1 MALANLIK
9 SVFGS
14 KAERDYKAV
23 KPILD
28 KVLASYETIDKLS
41 DDELRAHSA
50 RLRQHMMDVEAP
62 FENRIAEIKAKLD
75 EDLPISEKV
84 KLAEESDKLVK
95 DEDDAIEKA
104 LDEILPEAFAIV
116 KSTARRFTENETIT
130 VTANDF
136 DRELSLDKDFVHIEG
151 DKAIYQNHWMAG
163 GNDVKWSMVH
173 YDVQIVGGIALH
185 QGKIAEMATGEG
197 KTLVA
202 TLPVFLNALA
212 GKGVHMVTVNDYL
225 SKRDSEWMGP
235 IYMFHGLSVD
245 CIDKH
250 QPNSKERKK
259 AYDCD
264 ITFGTNNEFGFDYLR
279 DNMAT
284 SEADLVQRKHHYA
297 IVDEVDSVLIDDAR
311 TPLIISG
318 PVARAQDDEQYMEF
332 RPFVEKLYQ
341 AQRALV
347 NQTLNEAK
355 KKMAEGDE
363 AEGGKLLYRAYK
375 GLPKYQPLIK
385 YLSEPGVKVVMQKTE
400 NYYIQDNEK
409 EMPVI
414 TDPLYFVISEI
425 QHSINLTDKGQELLA
440 QSVGNEDFFI
450 LPDVGSKTAEIEHS
464 DLSPAEKQAKK
475 DALMEDFS
483 LKSERVHTVN
493 QLLKA
498 YAMFE
503 KDVDY
508 VVMTEANGAK
518 KVKIVD
524 ESTGRIMEGR
534 RWSDGLHQAVEAK
547 ENVKVEA
554 ATQTF
559 ATITLQNYFRMYHK
573 LAGMTGTAETEAGE
587 FWSIYKLDVMVIPTN
602 RPVLREDLPDVVY
615 KTKKAKYAAVID
627 KIDELSKA
635 GRPVLVGTTDVE
647 TSELLSRML
656 KMRGI
661 KHNVLNAKEH
671 AREAEIVAQ
680 AGMRSTVTIA
690 TNMAG
695 RGTDI
700 KLSDEVKAAGG
711 LAIIGTER
719 HDSRRVDRQLRGR
732 AGRQG
737 DPGSSIFYISL
748 EDKLMRIF
756 GAEKIAAVVDRMGMQ
771 ENEALEGKMLSK
783 AIETAQ
789 KKVEENNF
797 GIRKNL
803 IEYDDV
809 MNYQREAVYARRRN
823 AINGDKIEIDLQNM
837 MIDSASLLVDSSS
850 GMSYEDF
857 SEILMARFSIDPGF
871 DEAFYNKAK
880 KDDIVS
886 ALCHHMQ
893 ECYQR
898 RMQALVEKLSPIIK
912 QVYEKQGNMYKNI
925 AIPISDGRKVITLSV
940 DLEKAYKS
948 EGREVAKTLSK
959 NIILYQID
967 EHWKE
972 HLREMDD
979 LKQSVQNAVHEQKD
993 PKVVYKLESYN
1004 LFAQMLES
1012 LNQDVL
1018 SFLLRSF
1025 IPIKEN
1031 QPSRPVQASPAQSRL
1046 QAHRNDLVTNGEQK
1060 VKAPVIADKK
1070 IGRNDPCPCGSGLKY
1085 KNCHGKGLV

>member
-1 MALANLIK
+1 MALANVIK
-9 SVFGS
+9 SIFGS

-28 KVLASYETIDKLS
+28 KVLAAYESIDKLS
-41 DDELRAHSA
+41 DDQLREHSA
-50 RLRQHMMDVEAP
+50 KLRQYMIEVEAP
-62 FENRIAEIKAKLD
+62 FENRIAEIKGKLD
-75 EDLPISEKV
+75 EDLPVAEKV
-84 KLAEESDKLVK
+84 KLADESDKLVK
-95 DEDDAIEKA
+95 EEDEAIEKA
-104 LDEILPEAFAIV
+104 LNEILPEAFAIV
-116 KSTARRFTENETIT
+116 KSTARRFTENDTIT
-130 VTANDF
+130 VTATDF
-136 DRELSLDKDFVHIEG
+136 DRALSIDKDFVSIEG
-151 DKAIYQNHWMAG
+151 DKAIYRNHWMAG
-163 GNDVKWSMVH
+163 GNDIKWSMVH

-250 QPNSKERKK
+250 QPNSNERKK

-284 SEADLVQRKHHYA
+284 NEADLVQRKHHYA

-318 PVARAQDDEQYMEF
+318 PVAKAQDDEQYVEF
-332 RPFVEKLYQ
+332 RPYVEKLYQ

-347 NQTLNEAK
+347 NQILNEAK

-363 AEGGKLLYRAYK
+363 AEGGKLLFRAYK

-440 QSVGNEDFFI
+440 QSVGNDDFFV
-450 LPDVGSKTAEIEHS
+450 LPDVGAKTAEIEHS

-475 DALMEDFS
+475 DALMEEFS

-508 VVMTEANGAK
+508 VVMTEPNGAK

-602 RPVLREDLPDVVY
+602 KPVIREDLPDVVY

-627 KIDELSKA
+627 KIAELSAA

-700 KLSDEVKAAGG
+700 KLSDEVKKAGG

-756 GAEKIAAVVDRMGMQ
+756 GAERIASVVDKMGMG

-837 MIDSASLLVDSSS
+837 MIDSASLLVDSCG
-850 GMSYEDF
+850 GMSYNDF
-857 SEILMARFSIDPGF
+857 CEMLMAKFSIDPGF
-871 DEAFYNKAK
+871 DEAFYDKAK

-893 ECYQR
+893 ECYHR
-898 RMQALVEKLSPIIK
+898 RMEALVDKLSPIIK

-925 AIPISDGRKVITLSV
+925 AIPVSNGRKVITLSV
-940 DLEKAYKS
+940 NLEKAYKS

-1018 SFLLRSF
+1018 SFLMRAF

-1031 QPSRPVQASPAQSRL
+1031 QPRSAVAPRQEQSRL

-1060 VKAPVIADKK
+1060 AKAPVIADKK

-1085 KNCHGKGLV
+1085 KNCHGKGIV